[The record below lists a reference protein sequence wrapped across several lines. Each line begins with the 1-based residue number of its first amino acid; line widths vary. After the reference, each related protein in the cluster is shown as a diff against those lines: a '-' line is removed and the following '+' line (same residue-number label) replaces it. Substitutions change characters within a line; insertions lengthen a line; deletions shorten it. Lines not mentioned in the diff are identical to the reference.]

1 MASSRSS
8 GIISADTLLWTGVN
22 RINALTV
29 FTDGVN
35 TATVLLRDGTTVAA
49 TPLVQGVALGS
60 ALQAHY
66 LFDNPVYFENGIYID
81 IGGVG
86 ATCIV
91 YYGG

>member
-8 GIISADTLLWTGVN
+8 GIISADTLLFQGVN
-22 RINALTV
+22 RVNALTV
-29 FTDGVN
+29 FTDGTN
-35 TATVLLRDGTTVAA
+35 TATVLLRDGTTVSDV
-49 TPLVQGVALGS
+49 TKVQGVCLGS
-60 ALQAHY
+60 QLAFHY

-81 IGGVG
+81 VGGVG